1 MENTN
6 SGEDNKSTI
15 FGTDR
20 SWNDPQA
27 LFEYQNS
34 NANPGGGASK
44 LNKRVF
50 FPAMSGAAQN
60 SESPTNKPEA
70 SNLND
75 AGAKSSGEGKTEINL
90 RFEMTWFAPQKNLR
104 KIFVKSISK
113 MSIFH

>member
-6 SGEDNKSTI
+6 SAEDNKSTI

-75 AGAKSSGEGKTEINL
+75 AGAKSSGEGNKRESNL
-90 RFEMTWFAPQKNLR
+90 RFEM
-104 KIFVKSISK
+104 I
-113 MSIFH
+113 

>member
-6 SGEDNKSTI
+6 SAEDNKSTI

-34 NANPGGGASK
+34 NANPGGGGASK

-60 SESPTNKPEA
+60 SEDPTNKPET

-75 AGAKSSGEGKTEINL
+75 AGAKSSGEGKTEKNL
-90 RFEMTWFAPQKNLR
+90 RFEMILFASQKTL
-104 KIFVKSISK
+104 
-113 MSIFH
+113 

>member
-6 SGEDNKSTI
+6 SAEDNKSTI

-34 NANPGGGASK
+34 NANPGGGGASK

-75 AGAKSSGEGKTEINL
+75 AGAKSSGEGKTERNL
-90 RFEMTWFAPQKNLR
+90 RFEMIQFAPQK
-104 KIFVKSISK
+104 S
-113 MSIFH
+113 